1 VGLDRILNRDFFLHV
16 LDLEVKRARRYQNF
30 LSILILEM
38 NTLPNE
44 NGEQDLQTSYQML
57 TMLLMEEMR
66 ESDIFGS
73 LGGNRLAIL
82 LPYADALAGGY
93 AKSRFEDILKYYD
106 FKSRGYEVVIHQI
119 SFPMD
124 GTNTSDLMR
133 KVLETRPS

>member
-1 VGLDRILNRDFFLHV
+1 
-16 LDLEVKRARRYQNF
+16 
-30 LSILILEM
+30 
-38 NTLPNE
+38 
-44 NGEQDLQTSYQML
+44 
-57 TMLLMEEMR
+57 MLLMEEMR

-73 LGGNRLAIL
+73 LGGNKLAIL